1 MSIEA
6 EITRLVEAKQN
17 LGAYLQ
23 EKGVS
28 VPAYA
33 LLGDMVALLKNIP
46 LPEGNVRVEQFV
58 RTVNPYGEILF
69 MEKMYDM
76 RPINDRLICA
86 YAYIEYHQSLLALT
100 PFKAQV
106 FDSSMNINHRDTGLV
121 FRIEY
126 SGNRDGW
133 WILDPS
139 LAILSPGT
147 EVKLVCVWDK

>member
-6 EITRLVEAKQN
+6 EITRLVEAKQD

-33 LLGDMVALLKNIP
+33 LLGDMVTLLKNIP
-46 LPEGNVRVEQFV
+46 LPEGDARVERFV

-69 MEKMYDM
+69 MEKMYDI
-76 RPINDRLICA
+76 RPVTDSLICA
-86 YAYIEYHQSLLALT
+86 YAYIENYQSLLVLT
-100 PFKAQV
+100 PFRAQA
-106 FDSSMNINHRDTGLV
+106 FNSSMNITHQNPEQV
-121 FRIEY
+121 FRFDY
-126 SGNRDGW
+126 SSNGDGW

-139 LAILSPGT
+139 ITVLSPGT
-147 EVKLVCVWDK
+147 EVKVVCVWDK